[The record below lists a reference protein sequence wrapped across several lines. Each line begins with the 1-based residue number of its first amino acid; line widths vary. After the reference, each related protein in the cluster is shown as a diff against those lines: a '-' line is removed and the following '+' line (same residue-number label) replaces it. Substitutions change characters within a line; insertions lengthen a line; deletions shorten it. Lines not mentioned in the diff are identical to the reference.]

1 MHPIHQHRYRPFG
14 LFALGLLLLPSPSL
28 AQSDSTARG
37 ERTLREVVVS
47 AKSRERK
54 LHESGLPVSII
65 SVRQLQGTASGI
77 DDVLART
84 AGITIRQTGG
94 VGSSSRLSVRG
105 LEGKRV
111 GVYIDEQPIGELS
124 DMVSLNDVPIDMID
138 HIEVYKGIVPNKL
151 GGNSM
156 GGAVNI
162 VLKEYPPF
170 YLDGSYE
177 VSSFHTHRL
186 STSHRAYL
194 WCRWWLHLLGQ

>member
-1 MHPIHQHRYRPFG
+1 MYPTYQKI
-14 LFALGLLLLPSPSL
+14 LLCSGLLALSPLLTSSPL
-28 AQSDSTARG
+28 RAQSDSTA
-37 ERTLREVVVS
+37 LRERSIREVIVS
-47 AKSRERK
+47 AKSKERK

-65 SVRQLQGTASGI
+65 SVRQLQGTASSI
-77 DDVLART
+77 DDILART

-111 GVYIDEQPIGELS
+111 GIYIDEQPIGELS
-124 DMVSLNDVPIDMID
+124 DMMSLNDIPIDMID

-177 VSSFHTHRL
+177 VGSFNTH
-186 STSHRAYL
+186 
-194 WCRWWLHLLGQ
+194 Q